1 MSSKHLI
8 LNESL
13 QRYLEPLHSGEGDAL
28 LAELKAETQQ
38 LCGERA
44 VMQISPPQGTLL
56 SLLARSCGARNII
69 EVGTFTGYSALC
81 LARALPPGGR
91 LICCDVSEEWTAVAR
106 RYWDRAGLTDR
117 IDLHLAP
124 AAETIRALP
133 ADLVFDF
140 AFIDADKTGYDSYY
154 ELLLPRMRPNAL
166 FVFDNMLF
174 DGRIENPG
182 HESAAALNAL
192 NQKLARDPRV
202 ESVLLPFADGLHL
215 ARVR

>member
-1 MSSKHLI
+1 M
-8 LNESL
+8 
-13 QRYLEPLHSGEGDAL
+13 R
-28 LAELKAETQQ
+28 AETIQ
-38 LCGERA
+38 LCGERS
-44 VMQISPPQGTLL
+44 VMQISAPQGTLL
-56 SLLARSCGARNII
+56 SLVARACGARQII

-91 LICCDVSEEWTAVAR
+91 LHCCDVNADWTAVAR
-106 RYWDRAGLTDR
+106 RYWERAGVAGR
-117 IDLHLAP
+117 IDLHLGP
-124 AAETIRALP
+124 AAETLRALP
-133 ADLVFDF
+133 TGLTFDF
-140 AFIDADKTGYDSYY
+140 AFIDADKPGYDTYY

-174 DGRIENPG
+174 DGRIEDPEM
-182 HESAAALNAL
+182 ESALALNAL